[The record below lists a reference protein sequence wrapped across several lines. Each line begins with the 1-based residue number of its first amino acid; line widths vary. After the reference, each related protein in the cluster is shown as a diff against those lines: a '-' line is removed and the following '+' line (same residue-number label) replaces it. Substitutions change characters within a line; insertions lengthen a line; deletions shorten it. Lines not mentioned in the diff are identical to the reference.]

1 MTVSAESLKNRDQDS
16 WTELYERYVPEIL
29 GFVSR
34 LVNSKDVAE
43 DLLQKIW
50 LQAARGIDNFDPD
63 VGEIRSWLF
72 TVARRQVA
80 LYWCRQLSPSG
91 ALHSG
96 SLLSGNELIEN
107 TIGTTL
113 LPDDIVEQVERS
125 SVINAALLSMSLE
138 RRDVLIQKYRE
149 GWSCRPHHT
158 DCVDGVAD
166 VIWQC
171 NGADCGSDRT
181 TAMDETHAS
190 RP

>member
-16 WTELYERYVPEIL
+16 WTELYERYVHEIF

-80 LYWCRQLSPSG
+80 HFLRVAHCIVARYLAEMNSSKT
-91 ALHSG
+91 
-96 SLLSGNELIEN
+96 LLVRLCCQ
-107 TIGTTL
+107 TTL
-113 LPDDIVEQVERS
+113 L
-125 SVINAALLSMSLE
+125 N
-138 RRDVLIQKYRE
+138 K
-149 GWSCRPHHT
+149 
-158 DCVDGVAD
+158 
-166 VIWQC
+166 
-171 NGADCGSDRT
+171 
-181 TAMDETHAS
+181 
-190 RP
+190 